1 MLTVRPKR
9 HGSTLMAR
17 NPAGVDAR
25 HIVLVVDDD
34 SAVRS
39 SHKFS
44 LELEGFEVRA
54 YAGPDELLGES
65 ALPAGCCLV
74 VNYQMPEMNGLEL
87 VARLRDRG
95 LAMPVIL
102 VTGYSS
108 GNLRKRAAAAGV
120 TLLEKPFLGN
130 RLVKCIRRAFG

>member
-1 MLTVRPKR
+1 M
-9 HGSTLMAR
+9 MAQ
-17 NPAGVDAR
+17 NPAGADAR

-34 SAVRS
+34 PAVRS

-44 LELEGFEVRA
+44 LEVEGFEVRT
-54 YAGPDELLGES
+54 YASPNELLGEAS
-65 ALPAGCCLV
+65 LPAGCCLI

-87 VARLRDRG
+87 LARLRDRG
-95 LAMPVIL
+95 LTMPTIL

-108 GNLRKRAAAAGV
+108 DHLRKRAAAAGV

-130 RLVKCIRRAFG
+130 RLIKCLRGAFD